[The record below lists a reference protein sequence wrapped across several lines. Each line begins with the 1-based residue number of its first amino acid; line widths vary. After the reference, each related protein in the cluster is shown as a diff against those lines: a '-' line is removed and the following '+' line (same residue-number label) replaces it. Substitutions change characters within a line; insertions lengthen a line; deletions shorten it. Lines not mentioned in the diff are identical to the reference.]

1 MAKKPASKKKAQ
13 PTREPAPP
21 PKPAPKLAAPA
32 PAAPARSAIREDK
45 SEAKVQTS
53 ELVQV
58 SLLKDHARNYK
69 KHPPEQIAHLIQS
82 IDEHGFYRNVV
93 VARDYTILAGHGVV
107 QAIRQMGLYGPKEVP
122 VIRLDI
128 DKDDPRALKIML
140 SDNEIAHGAAVDDR
154 TLTEILKEV
163 GDVGTLLGTGYDKQ
177 SLAARIF
184 ASRGATEIA
193 NEEAAAQWAG
203 AGMPEHDGKSGVFK
217 LNIDFDSL
225 EMRDK
230 FVKEKNIKLNSSDTT
245 TSNVSAWWPPR
256 SRQDGS
262 SLLWEKEEK

>member
-1 MAKKPASKKKAQ
+1 MAKK
-13 PTREPAPP
+13 
-21 PKPAPKLAAPA
+21 KPAPQKKTQQPAKVAAPA
-32 PAAPARSAIREDK
+32 PKPHAPARPTDPIREDK

-58 SLLKDHARNYK
+58 SLLKDHPRNYK

-82 IDEHGFYRNVV
+82 IDEHGFYRNIVA
-93 VARDYTILAGHGVV
+93 ARDYTILAGHGVV

-128 DKDDPRALKIML
+128 DKDDARALKIML
-140 SDNEIAHGAAVDDR
+140 SDNEIGHGAAVDDR
-154 TLTEILKEV
+154 TLTEILKDV

-230 FVKEKNIKLNSSDTT
+230 FVKEKDIKLNSSDTT

-262 SLLWEKEEK
+262 SLLWEKEDK